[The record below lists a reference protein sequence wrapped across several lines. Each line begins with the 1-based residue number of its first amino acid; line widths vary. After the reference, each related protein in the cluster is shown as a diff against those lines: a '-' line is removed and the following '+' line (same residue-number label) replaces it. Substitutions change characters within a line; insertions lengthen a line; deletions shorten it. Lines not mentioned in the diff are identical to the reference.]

1 MTPWKEL
8 QITGVW
14 WNKRQ
19 VPVMPYTFSRHGSTM
34 TSAAGTRNV
43 QFSSQVLLPALR
55 TPHLGLESRT
65 GARNVPSLWTVVND
79 RKCPW
84 CLHTHTHS
92 HAHQCLLFWVSR
104 HDCVI
109 ILKGREGNNT
119 YKYPAQI
126 TSMYTSE
133 PFLWLLWK
141 RSPFFLSVFVNPD
154 ALHSHCLAALLT

>member
-34 TSAAGTRNV
+34 ASAAGTRNV

-55 TPHLGLESRT
+55 KPHLGLESRT
-65 GARNVPSLWTVVND
+65 GARNVPSLWTAVND

-92 HAHQCLLFWVSR
+92 YAHQCLLFWVSR
-104 HDCVI
+104 HDSVI
-109 ILKGREGNNT
+109 ILKEREEIIHTNIQHKLQVCT
-119 YKYPAQI
+119 PASLSFDCCGKEALFSFQ
-126 TSMYTSE
+126 Y
-133 PFLWLLWK
+133 LWIQMLCIVTAWQ
-141 RSPFFLSVFVNPD
+141 LS
-154 ALHSHCLAALLT
+154 